1 MPVSIEH
8 HFPIIPPFLLGGD
21 STLFSRWVTCT
32 RGGAASREK
41 ERGGGGLWWHDL
53 IFDQIFYLLHN
64 LAQQQDNEVKEEFD
78 DRLWFSF
85 WYDTDSEGE
94 ESELSW
100 RVSVVKIDYQRTAAT
115 FQNAAKTK
123 LESSLDAQ
131 TEFNWPSKLE
141 SSLDVQTRIQF
152 GRPNWIQLDVQTKIQ
167 FGHPN

>member
-53 IFDQIFYLLHN
+53 IFDKIFYLLHD

-78 DRLWFSF
+78 DRLWFSS
-85 WYDTDSEGE
+85 WYDMDSEGE

-100 RVSVVKIDYQRTAAT
+100 RVSVVKIDYQR
-115 FQNAAKTK
+115 NAMGRQL
-123 LESSLDAQ
+123 LEGKVNSFHLIKFSGGD
-131 TEFNWPSKLE
+131 
-141 SSLDVQTRIQF
+141 
-152 GRPNWIQLDVQTKIQ
+152 
-167 FGHPN
+167 H